1 MKFYKVSWEEL
12 EQDCFKLAKKINKY
26 KFDRILCI
34 SRGGLVW
41 ARMFSDLLG
50 NLPVSH
56 LTVVSYQDLK
66 QQKEVK
72 ITETPAKL
80 KNERLLVVD
89 EIDDTGKTLKII
101 KNYLRS
107 LNIKKYFTLAPI
119 IRSFSD
125 PKPDFYLKII
135 DDWIIYPYELKE
147 TYLAF
152 LKVFK
157 SKSTAKKM
165 LVKYGFDKKLV
176 YEL

>member
-1 MKFYKVSWEEL
+1 MKFYKVSWKEL
-12 EQDCFKLAKKINKY
+12 QNDCFILYKKIKKY
-26 KFDRILCI
+26 KFGRILCI

-41 ARMFSDLLG
+41 ARMLSDLLG

-56 LTVVSYQDLK
+56 LAVVSYQDLK

-72 ITETPAKL
+72 ITETPTKL

-101 KNYLRS
+101 KDYLRS
-107 LNIKKYFTLAPI
+107 LNINQYYTLAPI
-119 IRSFSD
+119 IRSFSN
-125 PKPDFYLKII
+125 PRPDFYLKII

-147 TYLAF
+147 TYQAF

-157 SKSTAKKM
+157 SKEKAKKM
-165 LVKYGFDKKLV
+165 LIKYGFGRNQV